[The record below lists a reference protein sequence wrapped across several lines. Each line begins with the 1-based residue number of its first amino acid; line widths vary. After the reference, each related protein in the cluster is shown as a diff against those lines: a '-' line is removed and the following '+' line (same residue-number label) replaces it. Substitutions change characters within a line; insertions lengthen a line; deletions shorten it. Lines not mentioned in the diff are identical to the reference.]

1 MVGEGRDGTYFM
13 ISLDL
18 MTLRISSITRE
29 LTHTGPVSHPTRA
42 EWAAQG
48 ARTLLPDEAVVPVVG
63 VVGVSRDGAGAVP
76 DDPKVEFCD
85 HVSRNPPRQSTVD
98 HEPRNSWPNLP
109 ECPELYVTSAAGPS
123 SGGSRQRTSSGG
135 RTHRWKPWWR
145 TVGASLSEVKG
156 GARIVGS

>member
-1 MVGEGRDGTYFM
+1 MVGRGASSTYFM

-29 LTHTGPVSHPTRA
+29 LTHTGPVSYPTRV
-42 EWAAQG
+42 ECAAQG

-63 VVGVSRDGAGAVP
+63 VVGVSRDRAGAIP
-76 DDPKVEFCD
+76 DNPKVELCD
-85 HVSRNPPRQSTVD
+85 HVSQRPRPRGTVD

-109 ECPELYVTSAAGPS
+109 ECPELYVTSAAGTS

-145 TVGASLSEVKG
+145 AVGASLSEVKG
-156 GARIVGS
+156 GAQIVGS